1 MLKINVDGEKLSKPE
16 WKEKV
21 ADEVYEIIE
30 GQIFSVNGT
39 DESGRKYVAEIEVK
53 VSIVRG

>member
-1 MLKINVDGEKLSKPE
+1 MPKFDVDGEKLTKLE

-30 GQIFSVNGT
+30 GAIFSVNGT
-39 DESGRKYVAEIEVK
+39 DESGREYVAEIEVK
-53 VSIVRG
+53 VSIVRD